1 MNERI
6 LELILINYSDKDYL
20 PMQNALRILG
30 QAEIVITSHYH
41 ALVLSIANK
50 GLIFSVMKDEVGD
63 KGDYYNNKW
72 WFNSTSF

>member
-6 LELILINYSDKDYL
+6 PELILINYSDKDYL

-63 KGDYYNNKW
+63 KGYYYNNKW